1 MTKPPSPEREYFGN
15 IDVRK
20 MRRIAEEKQK
30 KMASEERT
38 RLRELHWRRC
48 GNCGM
53 ELEEI
58 AFKKETVY
66 KCFNCGA
73 VLLLNKT
80 LEKLCGEERRI
91 IESLLDLFRF

>member
-1 MTKPPSPEREYFGN
+1 VPKPPSPEGKYFGN
-15 IDVRK
+15 IDAHK
-20 MRRIAEEKQK
+20 MRRIAEEKRK
-30 KMASEERT
+30 KMASEERS

-53 ELEEI
+53 ELTEI

-66 KCFNCGA
+66 KCFDCGA
-73 VLLLNKT
+73 VLLLDKT